1 MHSEA
6 GSYTPV
12 PAPSDSVPI
21 CYDQC
26 RPAGTFRDFSD
37 RHPADI
43 WSGKRINRKTGVG
56 KMAHRPH
63 TLRGTPDKTNRR
75 MKSPNQSVSP
85 SVFPSSQSRTIESTC
100 GPYLA
105 MKTFPIPFMSGQFL
119 FASRKYPA
127 YRHESDL
134 LHDHIGRHAIAGRTS
149 LAPCSEPFE
158 KFRILDVFRNRLRC
172 RFFLLFDRLAARS
185 FTAALALVSR

>member
-1 MHSEA
+1 MSDSSICLLLSYSVFRRLGSLKQRNA
-6 GSYTPV
+6 GVELTNRYPKFLTGYPAALLVFSYII
-12 PAPSDSVPI
+12 DSVPI

-26 RPAGTFRDFSD
+26 RQAGTFRDFSD

-105 MKTFPIPFMSGQFL
+105 MKTFPIPFMSDNSFSLRG
-119 FASRKYPA
+119 ST
-127 YRHESDL
+127 RHTVT
-134 LHDHIGRHAIAGRTS
+134 RAICCMIT
-149 LAPCSEPFE
+149 
-158 KFRILDVFRNRLRC
+158 
-172 RFFLLFDRLAARS
+172 
-185 FTAALALVSR
+185 

>member
-1 MHSEA
+1 MYHKHARLSRFRSLRKMHSEA

-105 MKTFPIPFMSGQFL
+105 MKTFPIPFMSDNSFSLRG
-119 FASRKYPA
+119 ST
-127 YRHESDL
+127 RHTVT
-134 LHDHIGRHAIAGRTS
+134 RAICCMIT
-149 LAPCSEPFE
+149 
-158 KFRILDVFRNRLRC
+158 
-172 RFFLLFDRLAARS
+172 
-185 FTAALALVSR
+185 